1 MLKLNINTNLGK
13 FHFRCNFSI
22 FNIRAI
28 VSIFVITGNGTMQ
41 DGQQDVQIKES
52 PKLGGI

>member
-1 MLKLNINTNLGK
+1 MLKLSINTNLEK
-13 FHFRCNFSI
+13 FHFRFNFAI

-41 DGQQDVQIKES
+41 DGQQDVQIEES
-52 PKLGGI
+52 PKLEGI